1 MKLTNNI
8 VMILVELKKTLPHIY
23 TSPFSLNST
32 PIQAHTPYRKVNQ
45 MASE

>member
-1 MKLTNNI
+1 MKLTNNV
-8 VMILVELKKTLPHIY
+8 VMILGELKKTLPHIY
-23 TSPFSLNST
+23 TYPFSLNST